1 MAALHWL
8 NKPGR
13 RCNVFSHNLALAW
26 HFFRQ
31 QRQHRHQRLLRWVQ
45 TILMV
50 FIVALSQTSAGIQ
63 AYLSQNL
70 NNLLGADLVLSQ
82 PQALN
87 DNQHTELA
95 AMSQQIVLTRSLTTT
110 LTHNG
115 AWQQA
120 TLKAVAADYPLHG
133 ELRSSTALAG
143 SETLSSAGPAAGE
156 IWLDSRL
163 LTSLSL
169 RIGEPLAMADQKL
182 TVTRILQHEPDRLME
197 GHNVNMRALMHSE
210 DFSRFNF
217 AADSVQHRYLVAAN
231 QAQIK
236 QIVAWQKA
244 RLPAAQ
250 LQHKQGSH
258 PLALFWQRTENFIGL
273 ASVILFFMAAIAIQ
287 QLTQLQMRKE
297 QFFSAVCLSLGASK
311 STAVQVSVIK
321 WLLGLSFLL
330 PAVLLISALCHWALI
345 QWLSPNFA
353 GLSWQW
359 NFRLAAQTL
368 LATAAMFCVFQLPV
382 WAGLY
387 RASVAQLIHNTPRKL
402 SHGLSL
408 GCALLVLLAVA
419 VAYSDNGLLTAM
431 LLMAM
436 AVTIVLML
444 VSSWL
449 LLSLGEKL
457 TSNISGLLPFAL
469 YMMKQRLL
477 SKTTQILG
485 VGLSAFL
492 LLFSLMLLKDL
503 GSSMQAYQRQ
513 HDGNLLV
520 SQASSAQM
528 TDIATW
534 TAKHNVA
541 IRQHKPFIYAKLTKV
556 NGQHLA
562 DFSQKPSDSLASFN
576 QPVRLHWSDDV
587 PDNNHIVAGQWW
599 QPDDDNWQQVAV
611 EQEVMTD
618 LGLKLGDRL
627 SLFIAGHSIEL
638 VIVAS
643 HAYKP
648 GAGSITFWLQM
659 PGSALQHIAA
669 PRYAMASLELASDQ
683 FALLAELWQAHP
695 SLRMVSLQ
703 EMTQRFDTTLAMV
716 TQVISGFSAL
726 IIMLAAIV
734 IVSSVHAQEA
744 REKQKNSIILS
755 FGFSRATCLKLTA
768 IEWLV
773 TGAIAAIG
781 AIMGTWIAGL
791 LIYQSQ
797 FSLPYQP
804 DFLWL
809 LATLAVILLLVT
821 ALGIAAG
828 KHSLAG
834 SVRQLMAE

>member
-1 MAALHWL
+1 
-8 NKPGR
+8 
-13 RCNVFSHNLALAW
+13 VFSQNLTLAW
-26 HFFRQ
+26 HFYRQ

-50 FIVALSQTSAGIQ
+50 FIVTLSQTSAGIQ

-87 DNQHTELA
+87 DSQHTELA
-95 AMSQQIVLTRSLTTT
+95 AMSQQIVLTRSLSTT

-120 TLKAVAADYPLHG
+120 TLKAVAEDYPLHG
-133 ELRSSTALAG
+133 ELRSSTALIG
-143 SETLSSAGPAAGE
+143 SETPPSAGPATGE

-169 RIGEPLAMADQKL
+169 RLGEPLVIANQRL

-197 GHNVNMRALMHSE
+197 KHTVNMRALMHSE

-231 QAQIK
+231 TAQIK
-236 QIVAWQKA
+236 QIIAWQKA
-244 RLPAAQ
+244 HLPAAQ
-250 LQHKQGSH
+250 LQHKQGAH
-258 PLALFWQRTENFIGL
+258 PLALFWQRTENFIGV
-273 ASVILFFMAAIAIQ
+273 ASIILFFMAAIAIQ
-287 QLTQLQMRKE
+287 QLTQLHMRKE

-311 STAVQVSVIK
+311 STSMQISVIK
-321 WLLGLSFLL
+321 WLLELLFLL

-345 QWLSPNFA
+345 QWLTPSFA
-353 GLSWQW
+353 GLTWQW
-359 NFRLAAQTL
+359 HNLLAAQTL
-368 LATAAMFCVFQLPV
+368 LACSAMFFVFQLPI

-387 RASVAQLIHNTPRKL
+387 RASVAQLIHNTQRKL
-402 SHGLSL
+402 SQGLSS
-408 GCALLVLLAVA
+408 GCAVLVLLAIA
-419 VAYSDNGLLTAM
+419 VTYSDNGLLTAM
-431 LLMAM
+431 LITAM
-436 AVTIVLML
+436 AVTIVLIL
-444 VSSWL
+444 ASSWL
-449 LLSLGEKL
+449 LLSAGEKL
-457 TSNISGLLPFAL
+457 TSNFSGLLPFAL

-503 GSSMQAYQRQ
+503 GGSMQAYQRQ

-520 SQASSAQM
+520 SQASSEQM
-528 TDIATW
+528 ADIVTW
-534 TAKHNVA
+534 AAKHNIAV
-541 IRQHKPFIYAKLTKV
+541 RQHKSFIYAKLTQV
-556 NGQHLA
+556 NNQHLA

-576 QPVRLHWSDDV
+576 QPVRLHWSDVV
-587 PDNNHIVAGQWW
+587 PDNNRIIAGQWW
-599 QPDDDNWQQVAV
+599 QHDDDNWQQVAV

-627 SLFIAGHSIEL
+627 RLFIAGHSIEL
-638 VIVAS
+638 TIVAS

-659 PGSALQHIAA
+659 PGSALKHIDA
-669 PRYAMASLELASDQ
+669 PHYAMASLELANGQ
-683 FALLAELWQAHP
+683 FALLTELWHAHP
-695 SLRMVSLQ
+695 SLRMISLQ
-703 EMTQRFDTTLAMV
+703 EMTQRFDTMLALV

-734 IVSSVHAQEA
+734 ILSSVHSQEA

-768 IEWLV
+768 IEWLI
-773 TGAIAAIG
+773 TGAIAATG
-781 AIMGTWIAGL
+781 AVTGTWLAGV

-797 FSLPYQP
+797 FSLSYQP

-809 LATLAVILLLVT
+809 LATLSVILVLVT
-821 ALGIAAG
+821 TLGIAAG
-828 KHSLAG
+828 KHSLTV
-834 SVRQLMAE
+834 SVRQLMEE

>member
-1 MAALHWL
+1 M
-8 NKPGR
+8 
-13 RCNVFSHNLALAW
+13 FSQNLALAW

-31 QRQHRHQRLLRWVQ
+31 QRQQRHQRLLRGLQ

-50 FIVALSQTSAGIQ
+50 FIVTLSQTSANIQ

-87 DNQHTELA
+87 ESQYAELA
-95 AMSQQIVLTRSLTTT
+95 AMSQQIVLTQSLTTT

-115 AWQQA
+115 QWQRA
-120 TLKAVAADYPLHG
+120 TLKGVAEDYPLHG
-133 ELRSSTALAG
+133 ELRSSTSLAG
-143 SETLSSAGPAAGE
+143 SDTVTSAGPATGE

-163 LTSLSL
+163 LASLSL
-169 RIGEPLAMADQKL
+169 RIGEPLAIAGQTL
-182 TVTRILQHEPDRLME
+182 SVTRILQHEPDRLME

-210 DFSRFNF
+210 DFTRFNF
-217 AADSVQHRYLVAAN
+217 AADSVQQRYLVAAN
-231 QAQIK
+231 PAQIK
-236 QIVAWQKA
+236 QIMAWQKA

-250 LQHKQGSH
+250 LQHKQGAP

-273 ASVILFFMAAIAIQ
+273 AAIILFFMAAIAIR
-287 QLTQLQMRKE
+287 QLTQLQLRKE
-297 QFFSAVCLSLGASK
+297 QFFSAVCQSLGAS
-311 STAVQVSVIK
+311 SSSAVQVSVIK
-321 WLLGLSFLL
+321 WLLGLVFLL
-330 PAVLLISALCHWALI
+330 PAVLLLSALCHWALI
-345 QWLSPNFA
+345 RWLSPNFA

-359 NFRLAAQTL
+359 HNLLAAQTL
-368 LATAAMFCVFQLPV
+368 LATAAMFCLFQLPV

-387 RASVAQLIHNTPRKL
+387 RVSLAQLIHNRQRKL
-402 SHGLSL
+402 SHGLSS
-408 GCALLVLLAVA
+408 GCALLVLLAVTL
-419 VAYSDNGLLTAM
+419 AYSDNGLLTAM
-431 LLMAM
+431 LLTAM
-436 AVTIVLML
+436 ATTIVLML
-444 VSSWL
+444 AGSWL
-449 LLSLGEKL
+449 LLSVGEKL

-485 VGLSAFL
+485 VGLSVLL

-503 GSSMQAYQRQ
+503 SSSMQAYQRQ

-520 SQASSAQM
+520 SQASSEQM
-528 TDIATW
+528 ADIATW
-534 TAKHNVA
+534 AAKHNVA
-541 IRQHKPFIYAKLTKV
+541 IRQQKPFIYAKLTRV
-556 NGQHLA
+556 NSVHLA
-562 DFSQKPSDSLASFN
+562 DFSQKPSDSLATFN
-576 QPVRLHWSDDV
+576 RPVRLHWSDVV
-587 PDNNHIVAGQWW
+587 PDNNRIVAGQWW

-618 LGLKLGDRL
+618 LGLQLGDRL
-627 SLFIAGHSIEL
+627 SFFIAGNSIEL

-643 HAYKP
+643 HEYKP

-659 PGSALQHIAA
+659 PGSALKHISA
-669 PRYAMASLELASDQ
+669 PHYTMASLELADGH

-703 EMTQRFDTTLAMV
+703 EMTQRFDSTLAMV

-726 IIMLAAIV
+726 IILLAAIV
-734 IVSSVHAQEA
+734 IVAAIHAQEA
-744 REKQKNSIILS
+744 QEKQKNSIILS

-781 AIMGTWIAGL
+781 AIIGTWLAGL

-804 DFLWL
+804 DVIWL
-809 LATLAVILLLVT
+809 LATLAIILVLVT

>member
-1 MAALHWL
+1 M
-8 NKPGR
+8 
-13 RCNVFSHNLALAW
+13 FSQNLALAW

-31 QRQHRHQRLLRWVQ
+31 QQQHRHQRLLRWVQ

-50 FIVALSQTSAGIQ
+50 FIVALSQTSASIQ

-87 DNQHTELA
+87 DSQQAELA

-115 AWQQA
+115 AWQRA
-120 TLKAVAADYPLHG
+120 MLKAVAADYPLHG
-133 ELRSSTALAG
+133 ELRSSTSLAG
-143 SETLSSAGPAAGE
+143 NDTLSTAGPAAGE

-163 LTSLSL
+163 LTSLAL
-169 RIGEPLAMADQKL
+169 RIGEPLVIANQKL

-197 GHNVNMRALMHSE
+197 GHNVNMRALMHSQ
-210 DFSRFNF
+210 DFDRFNF
-217 AADSVQHRYLVAAN
+217 AADSVQHRYLLAAN
-231 QAQIK
+231 QAQTQ
-236 QIVAWQKA
+236 QIIAWQKTH
-244 RLPAAQ
+244 LPAAQ
-250 LQHKQGSH
+250 LQHKQGAH

-287 QLTQLQMRKE
+287 QLTQLQLRKE
-297 QFFSAVCLSLGASK
+297 QFFNAVCLSLGASK
-311 STAVQVSVIK
+311 SAAVQISVVK
-321 WLLGLSFLL
+321 WLLGLLFLL

-345 QWLSPNFA
+345 QWLSPSFA
-353 GLSWQW
+353 GLTWQW
-359 NFRLAAQTL
+359 HNLLAAQTL
-368 LATAAMFCVFQLPV
+368 LASSAMFFLFQLPV

-387 RASVAQLIHNTPRKL
+387 RASVAQLIHNTQRKL

-408 GCALLVLLAVA
+408 GCAVLVLLAVA

-431 LLMAM
+431 LLTAM
-436 AVTIVLML
+436 ALTIML
-444 VSSWL
+444 ILASSWL
-449 LLSLGEKL
+449 LLSVAEKL
-457 TSNISGLLPFAL
+457 TSNFSGLLPFAL

-485 VGLSAFL
+485 VGLCAFL

-520 SQASSAQM
+520 SQASSEQM
-528 TDIATW
+528 ADIASW
-534 TAKHNVA
+534 AAKHNVA

-562 DFSQKPSDSLASFN
+562 DFSQKPSDSLATFN
-576 QPVRLHWSDDV
+576 QPVRLHWADTL
-587 PDNNHIVAGQWW
+587 PDNNRIISGQWW
-599 QPDDDNWQQVAV
+599 QPEDNNWQQVAV

-618 LGLKLGDRL
+618 LGLQLGDRL
-627 SLFIAGHSIEL
+627 SLFIAGHSIDL

-659 PGSALQHIAA
+659 PGASLQHIAA
-669 PRYAMASLELASDQ
+669 PQYAMASLELAAGQ

-716 TQVISGFSAL
+716 TEVISGFSAL
-726 IIMLAAIV
+726 IILLAAIV

-744 REKQKNSIILS
+744 RDKQKNSIILS
-755 FGFSRATCLKLTA
+755 FGFSRATCLKLNA

-773 TGAIAAIG
+773 TGAIAATG
-781 AIMGTWIAGL
+781 AIIGTWIAGL

-804 DFLWL
+804 DFIWL
-809 LATLAVILLLVT
+809 LATLAVILSLVT
-821 ALGIAAG
+821 LLGIAAS
-828 KHSLAG
+828 KNSLAG

>member
-1 MAALHWL
+1 MFSL
-8 NKPGR
+8 N
-13 RCNVFSHNLALAW
+13 LQLAW
-26 HFFRQ
+26 HFFLQ
-31 QRQHRHQRLLRWVQ
+31 QRQQRHQRLLRWVQ

-50 FIVALSQTSAGIQ
+50 FIIALSQTSASIQ
-63 AYLSQNL
+63 AYLKQNL
-70 NNLLGADLVLSQ
+70 DNLLGADLVLSQ
-82 PQALN
+82 PRALSNSQQA
-87 DNQHTELA
+87 ELA
-95 AMSQQIVLTRSLTTT
+95 AMSQQIVQTRSLSTT

-115 AWQQA
+115 QWQHA
-120 TLKAVAADYPLHG
+120 TLKSVAEDYPLHG
-133 ELRSSTALAG
+133 ELRSAAALAG
-143 SETLSSAGPAAGE
+143 SDTITSAGPAPGE

-163 LTSLSL
+163 LASLAL
-169 RIGEPLAMADQKL
+169 RIGEPLAIAGQTL
-182 TVTRILQHEPDRLME
+182 NVTRILLHEPDRLME
-197 GHNVNMRALMHSE
+197 GHNVNMRALVNSQ
-210 DFSRFNF
+210 DFARFNF
-217 AADSVQHRYLVAAN
+217 AEDSVQHRYLVAAN
-231 QAQIK
+231 TAQIK
-236 QIVAWQKA
+236 QIVAWQQA
-244 RLPAAQ
+244 HLPAAQ
-250 LQHKQGSH
+250 LQHKQGAH
-258 PLALFWQRTENFIGL
+258 PLALFWQRTENFMGL

-321 WLLGLSFLL
+321 WLLGWLFLL
-330 PAVLLISALCHWALI
+330 PAVLLMSALCHWALI
-345 QWLSPNFA
+345 QWLAPTFA
-353 GLSWQW
+353 GLTWQW
-359 NFRLAAQTL
+359 HTLLATQTL
-368 LATAAMFCVFQLPV
+368 LACAAMFCVFQLPV

-387 RASVAQLIHNTPRKL
+387 RASVAQLIHNTQRKL

-408 GCALLVLLAVA
+408 GCAVLVLLAVA

-431 LLMAM
+431 VLTAM
-436 AVTIVLML
+436 AATIVFIL

-449 LLSLGEKL
+449 LLSIGEKL

-520 SQASSAQM
+520 SQASSEQM
-528 TDIATW
+528 AAITTW
-534 TAKHNVA
+534 AAKHNVA
-541 IRQHKPFIYAKLTKV
+541 VRQHKPFIYAKLTKV
-556 NGQHLA
+556 NGRHLA
-562 DFSQKPSDSLASFN
+562 DFSQTPSDSLASLN

-587 PDNNHIVAGQWW
+587 PDNNRIIAGQWW
-599 QPDDDNWQQVAV
+599 QHDDDNWQQVAV

-669 PRYAMASLELASDQ
+669 PHYAMASLELANGQ
-683 FALLAELWQAHP
+683 FALLAELWRAHP

-703 EMTQRFDTTLAMV
+703 EMTQRFDSTLALV

-726 IIMLAAIV
+726 IIMLAVIV
-734 IVSSVHAQEA
+734 IVSSVHALEA

-755 FGFSRATCLKLTA
+755 FGFSRTTCLKLTA

-773 TGAIAAIG
+773 TGAIAATG
-781 AIMGTWIAGL
+781 AIIGTWLAGL

-804 DFLWL
+804 DFIWL
-809 LATLAVILLLVT
+809 LATLAVILMLVT
-821 ALGIAAG
+821 ALGIVAG